1 MAKHS
6 DSFKSVIRGVS
17 EQVPHQRYPG
27 QVWAQDNMISDP
39 VVGAVRRAG
48 SVQRDIVAQPWARS
62 AANLEDVGAFREH
75 SLYMGDEEYSFAYRR
90 RPAPAGSTAPPV
102 ILVNKTQRK
111 LVPVTVSAD
120 AELLAKDGI
129 TSIAGAGRYVLFS
142 SASLLPQYT
151 AVDHIAEDSYA
162 TAAIRSGNYSRK
174 YTLTLVKKSTN
185 VRYEA
190 SYTTPTSYYQGVLD
204 TSDIP
209 IYDPPTST
217 TPNPMYSKLVN
228 DRTNAYQTAVNQ
240 WIGTAA
246 AAIVPSAILTQ
257 LRDAI
262 IAAGW
267 PAAGIAVVSNTL
279 VVSDVAAITITDGG
293 DGSSVIATGREVET
307 LTQLTTIH
315 VPGHVVKISPKASSN
330 GAYYV
335 RAKAADGTT
344 VGQWT
349 EVTWEECAGYE
360 ITPSFIAMIGTLVSG
375 VMYVAKTPAELG
387 TMTGLTVPSWEPST
401 SGDLDSQALPA
412 LFGSGLPITH
422 MRTFQDRLMVFTG
435 STCMTS
441 RTGDYFNFF
450 RQSALQVQDDDPIEM
465 YALGSE
471 DDVITDS
478 ELLDRDLLLFG
489 DVWQYAISGRDA
501 LVPRNALISIQASY
515 PESNRCS
522 PVGAGSFL
530 FYAQPRDHKLT
541 VQQMQTGAYAG
552 TVTSFE
558 VTQQLSR
565 YLQGN
570 PQQLVSTTSP
580 SALFLRT
587 DALKHGL
594 YVYSYLDSPGATERL
609 FDAWHRWTWNTALGT
624 TVAISAK
631 EGALLLLTV
640 RDFGGET
647 GVSLD
652 EFTLSPYSDGPHL
665 DSKRPYSTP
674 KELTVGSANQD
685 QASNVIGAGSSSYA
699 LLGRPLAESAV
710 LVEDFPTEV
719 ANMVVGYNFD
729 SEYVPTNP
737 FVRDRND
744 QAILNS
750 RLTLSKYVITVINSA
765 ALRVY
770 LQDIETVAQE
780 WQLVEDWIARPVGQ
794 WVLNTQQVETSTSI
808 PVGVY
813 KETRNCKISLRSRGW
828 LPMGVSFIEWS
839 GQFFNRR

>member
-6 DSFKSVIRGVS
+6 DSFSSVIRGVS
-17 EQVPHQRYPG
+17 EQVTHQRYPG
-27 QVWAQDNMISDP
+27 QVWVQDNMISDP

-48 SVQRDIVAQPWARS
+48 SVQRDITIHPWARS
-62 AANLEDVGAFREH
+62 AASLADVGAYREH

-90 RPAPAGSTAPPV
+90 NPAPAGSTAPPMF
-102 ILVNKTQRK
+102 LVNKTQRK
-111 LVPVTVSAD
+111 LFPVTVSVA
-120 AELLAKDGI
+120 AETLARNGI
-129 TSIAGAGRYVLFS
+129 TSIASAGRYVLFA
-142 SASLLPQYT
+142 SASERPSYT
-151 AVDHIAEDSYA
+151 AVDHIALDTYG
-162 TAAIRSGNYSRK
+162 TAIIRSGNYSRK
-174 YTLTLVKKSTN
+174 YTLVLVSKSTG

-209 IYDPPTST
+209 LYDPPGST
-217 TPNPMYSKLVN
+217 TPNPAYSKLVN

-240 WIGTAA
+240 WIGTSA
-246 AAIVPSAILTQ
+246 AAIVPAAILTE
-257 LRDAI
+257 LRNAI
-262 IAAGW
+262 VAVGW
-267 PAAGIAVVSNTL
+267 PASLIGIVANTL
-279 VVSDVAAITITDGG
+279 VVEDVATISLTDGG
-293 DGSSVIATGREVET
+293 DGSTAVTTGREVET

-315 VPGHVVKISPKASSN
+315 VPGHVVKISPKASST

-335 RAKAADGTT
+335 KAKPADGTSYGT
-344 VGQWT
+344 WT

-360 ITPSFIAMIGTLVSG
+360 VIPSFITMIGTLVDG
-375 VMYVAKTPAELG
+375 TMYVAKTPAELSG
-387 TMTGLTVPSWEPST
+387 MTGLDVPGWEPSV

-515 PESNRCS
+515 PDSNRCS
-522 PVGAGSFL
+522 PVGAGGFL

-552 TVTSFE
+552 TVSSFE
-558 VTQQLSR
+558 VTQQLSK
-565 YLQGN
+565 YLQGA

-587 DALKHGL
+587 DALAHGV
-594 YVYSYLDSPGATERL
+594 YVYSYLDSPGASERL
-609 FDAWHRWTWNTALGT
+609 FDAWHRWTWSPAMGT
-624 TVAISAK
+624 TVAITSK

-640 RDFGGET
+640 RDFGNQT

-652 EFTLSPYSDGPHL
+652 EFTLSPYSEGPHL
-665 DSKRPYSTP
+665 DSKRPYLNP
-674 KELTVGSANQD
+674 KELTVGSANQSA
-685 QASNVIGAGSSSYA
+685 ASTVIGQDSANYS
-699 LLGRPLAESAV
+699 LIGRPLADSGV
-710 LVEDFPTEV
+710 LIEEFPDEV
-719 ANMVVGYNFD
+719 PNMLIGYNFD
-729 SEYVPTNP
+729 SEYIPTNP
-737 FVRDRND
+737 FVRDNKD

-750 RLTLSKYVITVINSA
+750 RLTLSKYVITLINSA

-780 WQLVEDWIARPVGQ
+780 WQLIEDWIARPVGQ
-794 WVLNTQQVETSTSI
+794 WVLNTQQVEESI
-808 PVGVY
+808 SITVGVY
-813 KETRNCKISLRSRGW
+813 KETRNCKVSLRSRAW
-828 LPMGVSFIEWS
+828 LPMGISFIEWS